1 MNCFSFLFKNKNN
14 KKNKG
19 NKKTKTKYI
28 KQYQLIYDKIKFPL
42 WWDLFFLK
50 IMNLI
55 NTLKI
60 QNNEIKYMITD
71 ECAIILLTYIYAPHC
86 LYKFKNIDV
95 CSILVIPSHYTDT
108 TVFLNNNK
116 NYGNYNL
123 NYGLLT
129 KTAHYLVNT
138 ETNDQKWFTRLN
150 ISLKKDLKIMPI
162 VINNTEIN
170 IIHPE
175 IIYEELEDFTM
186 SSNLIYNNNKNYI
199 KALNYII
206 KHYRIENNNI
216 NE

>member
-1 MNCFSFLFKNKNN
+1 MSCFNFFFKNKNN
-14 KKNKG
+14 NKNKA

-60 QNNEIKYMITD
+60 QNNEINYMITD

-86 LYKFKNIDV
+86 LYKLKNPDI
-95 CSILVIPSHYTDT
+95 CSIIVSPEHYTDT
-108 TVFLNNNK
+108 SVFLNNNEK
-116 NYGNYNL
+116 YGNYNL

-129 KTAHYLVNT
+129 KTAQFLVNT
-138 ETNDQKWFTRLN
+138 ETDNCNWFHSLN

-162 VINNTEIN
+162 IINKNELN
-170 IIHPE
+170 IINPE
-175 IIYEELEDFTM
+175 LLYEELEDLNM
-186 SSNLIYNNNKNYI
+186 SSNLMFNNNKNYI
-199 KALNYII
+199 KALQYII
-206 KHYRIENNNI
+206 KHYKIEK
-216 NE
+216 